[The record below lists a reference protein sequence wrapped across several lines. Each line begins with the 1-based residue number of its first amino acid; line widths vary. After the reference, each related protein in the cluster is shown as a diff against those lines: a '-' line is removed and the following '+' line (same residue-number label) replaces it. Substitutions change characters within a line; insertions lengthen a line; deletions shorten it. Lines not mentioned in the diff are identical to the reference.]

1 MDIKVFS
8 QLNKEG
14 ILTDTQL
21 ESIQSGEI
29 NRPVSLA
36 WELKTLMY
44 CGVLSLST
52 GLGILIYKNLDS
64 IGHLAI
70 VISIAVAMLLCF
82 AWCYKKTAPFTFQ
95 KSSSDNLLQDYILL
109 LGCMLM
115 FIFLGYLHMQYNV
128 FGNRWGM
135 ATFIPMIILF
145 IAAYYFDH
153 LGVLSMAV
161 INLAAWAGITVTP
174 MHLLKNNNFSNE
186 RIILTGIFLGLLLI
200 VLSLA
205 SKIKD
210 IKKHFAFTYKNF
222 GVHLLF
228 ICIIAGMIHFESIYL
243 LFFLLLAAIGY
254 YQFTEAYKE
263 KSLYFIVVAALYSY
277 IGLSYVLMYIL
288 FHSSFTEGALY
299 IAFFYFI
306 FSAIGFI
313 SILMKFN
320 KMLKHS

>member
-1 MDIKVFS
+1 MDIKVW
-8 QLNKEG
+8 QRLIKEG
-14 ILTDTQL
+14 VVTDAQF
-21 ESIQSGEI
+21 ESIQSGEKC
-29 NRPVSLA
+29 RPVSLT

-44 CGVLSLST
+44 CGVLLLTT
-52 GLGILIYKNLDS
+52 GLGIIVYKNLDS

-82 AWCYKKTAPFTFQ
+82 SWCYTKATPFTLL
-95 KSSSDNLLQDYILL
+95 KSSSGNLLQDYILL
-109 LGCMLM
+109 LGCLLML
-115 FIFLGYLHMQYNV
+115 IFLGYLQVQYNV

-161 INLAAWAGITVTP
+161 INLATWAGISVTP
-174 MHLLKNNNFSNE
+174 IHLLKNNNFSNE
-186 RIILTGIFLGLLLI
+186 RIIMTGIFLGILLI
-200 VLSLA
+200 ILSLA
-205 SKIKD
+205 SKIKN

-228 ICIIAGMIHFESIYL
+228 ISIIAGMIHFESIYL
-243 LFFLLLAAIGY
+243 IFFLLLAAIGC

-263 KSLYFIVVAALYSY
+263 KSMYFIVITALYCY
-277 IGLSYVLMYIL
+277 IGLSYVLMYML
-288 FHSSFTEGALY
+288 FPSNFTKGALY
-299 IAFFYFI
+299 LAFFYFI

-313 SILMKFN
+313 FLLMKFN
-320 KMLKHS
+320 KMLKPS